1 MGPKLLKE
9 HRLLNLIGV
18 MSGFKSVARNASIGL
33 ALAATMAGSVAMAN
47 VRLTGAGATFPA
59 PLYKKW
65 VVEFEKADP
74 AVKIDYNSIGSGGGI
89 KAITDKTVAFG
100 ASDAP
105 LSKKEIEALGGADKI
120 VQIPTTAGAVV
131 PAYNLPGVSG
141 EIKFS
146 GEVLAGIYTGK
157 IAKWNDPAIA
167 ALNSDVKLPDMAI
180 TPAYRTDGSGT
191 THVFSSYLATLSE
204 DFKGSVGAGKSVK
217 WPVGQ
222 GGKGNEGVTAVVQ
235 QTPGAIGYIE
245 LNYAT
250 ANKIPFGAVKNPD
263 GQFVKASPETMAAAG
278 GAAAKKLTGTVM
290 AADIWNQPG
299 KDSYPIS
306 AFTYIIVYKDLSTSV
321 SSVEEA
327 KALKSFLSWATTEGQ
342 KTGKAMDYAPLTAEV
357 QSAVGTA
364 LSSLTYKGEAIK

>member
-1 MGPKLLKE
+1 
-9 HRLLNLIGV
+9 LLNVINV
-18 MSGFKSVARNASIGL
+18 MSGMKSVVRSASVGL
-33 ALAATMAGSVAMAN
+33 AVAAAMAGSVALAN

-65 VVEFEKADP
+65 VVEFERIDP

-105 LSKKEIEALGGADKI
+105 LSKKEIEGLGGADKL

-131 PAYNLPGVSG
+131 PAYNLPGVTG

-167 ALNSDVKLPDMAI
+167 AMNADIKLPDTAI

-191 THVFSSYLATLSE
+191 TYVFTSYLATQSE
-204 DFKGSVGAGKSVK
+204 EFKGSVGSGKSVK
-217 WPVGQ
+217 FPVGQ

-250 ANKIPFGAVKNPD
+250 ANKIAFGAVRNA
-263 GQFVKASPETMAAAG
+263 GGEYVKASPDSVAAAG
-278 GAAAKKLTGTVM
+278 AAAATKLTGTLM
-290 AADIWNQPG
+290 AANIWNQPG
-299 KDSYPIS
+299 ATAYPIS
-306 AFTYIIVYKDLSTSV
+306 AFTYIILHKDLSASV
-321 SSVEEA
+321 ASADEA
-327 KALKSFLSWATTEGQ
+327 NALKRFLVWATTEGQ
-342 KTGKAMDYAPLTAEV
+342 KTAKDMDYAPLAPEV
-357 QSAVGTA
+357 QSQVGRA
-364 LSSLTYKGEAIK
+364 LSSLTYKGEALK